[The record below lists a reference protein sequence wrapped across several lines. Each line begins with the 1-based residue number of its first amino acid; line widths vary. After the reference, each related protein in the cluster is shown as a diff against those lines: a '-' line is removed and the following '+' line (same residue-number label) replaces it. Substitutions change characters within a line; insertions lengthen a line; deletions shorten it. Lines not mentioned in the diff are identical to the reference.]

1 MDGVVQRFLL
11 NGVTRLERQAA
22 ISTATQAVQDAGGW
36 VEDAHFFSN
45 VAVNV
50 QCAVPAKGI
59 DRLVEGLGRVQ
70 FGLDRNDLAPLILA
84 ASRIQA
90 EELHFSLQ
98 ITFVHDEP
106 DLRRHVPSVPG

>member
-11 NGVTRLERQAA
+11 NGVTRLERQEA
-22 ISTATQAVQDAGGW
+22 ILTATRAVQDSGGW
-36 VEDAHFFSN
+36 LEDAHFFSN

-50 QCAVPAKGI
+50 QCVVPTTGI
-59 DRLVEGLGRVQ
+59 DRLVDGLSRVQ
-70 FGLDRNDLAPLILA
+70 LGLARNDLAPLILA
-84 ASRIQA
+84 ASRSQA
-90 EELHFSLQ
+90 DELHLSIQ